1 MSWSHCPSGAQ
12 MDSMFKHETE
22 LLDTGWTPQS
32 PALASVPSVVSD
44 ATPDISESQANKVR
58 QAVAWEA
65 LSENTRA
72 AYQKWIARLEAIGVA
87 VESLTD
93 ESLAVVI
100 GQMEDKA
107 GKPLSPATLSLT
119 VASVKWYHRHILRG
133 ATDWTTTDKRLLSIK
148 RDSVNRGAG
157 QVDGLAW
164 ADVDVITRLSALD
177 GTARG
182 LRDAVL
188 VRLMSDCL
196 LRISEAVAVNVED
209 LSDSTLIVH
218 RSKTDQT
225 GEGAVLFVGKETID
239 LIRRYQAVSEVS
251 SGALFRRIRRGDTVT
266 AHRLTLNGARQAIK
280 DAAELVG
287 IPSDRVSGHSL
298 RVGSAVSLGSKR
310 VPRSSRCKVLDDGSR
325 LRCQRIMHGCRRQSR
340 GLWLGSGMARVG
352 NDDLQN
358 TQSHGRENAKRNHIY
373 NETATR
379 SDLSLV
385 RITSPGNSPS
395 TLLSAFDTQPLSER

>member
-1 MSWSHCPSGAQ
+1 MKAQDYSGRYEPIITEWEAPTSDSFGEQVRLMDGAVRFVRKDGIMDVVVTLPDGGAQ

-32 PALASVPSVVSD
+32 PALASVPAVVSD

-148 RDSVNRGAG
+148 RDSENRGAG

-196 LRISEAVAVNVED
+196 LRISEAVAVDVED

-287 IPSDRVSGHSL
+287 ISPDRVSGHSL
-298 RVGSAVSLGSKR
+298 RVGSAVSLAQAGASVVEMQGAGRWKSPQMPAHYAR
-310 VPRSSRCKVLDDGSR
+310 VQEAEQGAIAR
-325 LRCQRIMHGCRRQSR
+325 LRYGK
-340 GLWLGSGMARVG
+340 
-352 NDDLQN
+352 
-358 TQSHGRENAKRNHIY
+358 GR
-373 NETATR
+373 
-379 SDLSLV
+379 
-385 RITSPGNSPS
+385 
-395 TLLSAFDTQPLSER
+395 

>member
-1 MSWSHCPSGAQ
+1 MKAQDYCGRYEPIITAWEAPASDSFGEQVRLMDGAVRFVRKDGIMDVVVTLPDGGAQ

-100 GQMEDKA
+100 GQMEDKE

-119 VASVKWYHRHILRG
+119 VASVKWYHRHILMG

-148 RDSVNRGAG
+148 RDSENRGAG

-239 LIRRYQAVSEVS
+239 LIRRYQVASEVS

-287 IPSDRVSGHSL
+287 IPSNRVSGHSL
-298 RVGSAVSLGSKR
+298 RVGSAVSLAKAGASVVDMQTAGRWKSPQMPAHYAR
-310 VPRSSRCKVLDDGSR
+310 VQEAEQGAMAR
-325 LRCQRIMHGCRRQSR
+325 LRYGK
-340 GLWLGSGMARVG
+340 
-352 NDDLQN
+352 
-358 TQSHGRENAKRNHIY
+358 GR
-373 NETATR
+373 
-379 SDLSLV
+379 
-385 RITSPGNSPS
+385 
-395 TLLSAFDTQPLSER
+395 

>member
-1 MSWSHCPSGAQ
+1 MKAQDYSGRYEPIITGWEAPTSDSFGEQVRLMDGAVRFVRKDGIMDVVVTLPDGGAQ

-298 RVGSAVSLGSKR
+298 RVGSAVSLAQAGASVVEMQGAGRWKSPQMPAHYAR
-310 VPRSSRCKVLDDGSR
+310 VQEAEQGAIAR
-325 LRCQRIMHGCRRQSR
+325 LRYGK
-340 GLWLGSGMARVG
+340 
-352 NDDLQN
+352 
-358 TQSHGRENAKRNHIY
+358 GR
-373 NETATR
+373 
-379 SDLSLV
+379 
-385 RITSPGNSPS
+385 
-395 TLLSAFDTQPLSER
+395 

>member
-1 MSWSHCPSGAQ
+1 MRTQEYSDKYESIITAWEAPASDSFGEQVRLMDGAVRFVRKDGIMDVSVTLPDGGAQ
-12 MDSMFKHETE
+12 MDSTFKHETE
-22 LLDTGWTPQS
+22 LLDTVWTLEP
-32 PALASVPSVVSD
+32 PALASPPAVVAVGVPIE
-44 ATPDISESQANKVR
+44 PQISESQANKVR
-58 QAVAWEA
+58 QAVSWEA

-72 AYQKWIARLEAIGVA
+72 AYQKWIARLEVIGVA
-87 VESLTD
+87 VDSLTD

-100 GQMEDKA
+100 GQMKDKD
-107 GKPLSPATLSLT
+107 GKPLSPATISLT

-148 RDSVNRGAG
+148 RDSENRGAG
-157 QVDGLAW
+157 QVDGLSW

-177 GTARG
+177 GTKRG

-209 LSDSTLIVH
+209 LSDSTLLVH

-225 GEGAVLFVGKETID
+225 GDGAVLFVGKETMD
-239 LIRRYQAVSEVS
+239 LIRRYQSVSEVS

-287 IPSDRVSGHSL
+287 ISPERVSGHSL
-298 RVGSAVSLGSKR
+298 RVGSAVSLAQAGASVVDMQTAGRWKSPQMPAHYAR
-310 VPRSSRCKVLDDGSR
+310 VQEAEQGAMAR
-325 LRCQRIMHGCRRQSR
+325 LRYGK
-340 GLWLGSGMARVG
+340 G
-352 NDDLQN
+352 
-358 TQSHGRENAKRNHIY
+358 K
-373 NETATR
+373 
-379 SDLSLV
+379 
-385 RITSPGNSPS
+385 
-395 TLLSAFDTQPLSER
+395 

>member
-1 MSWSHCPSGAQ
+1 MQTSEKSSVINV
-12 MDSMFKHETE
+12 
-22 LLDTGWTPQS
+22 
-32 PALASVPSVVSD
+32 PAVV
-44 ATPDISESQANKVR
+44 AVGVPDISESQANKVR

-266 AHRLTLNGARQAIK
+266 SHRLTLNGARQAIK

-287 IPSDRVSGHSL
+287 ISPDRVSGHSL
-298 RVGSAVSLGSKR
+298 RVGSAVSLAKAGASVVEMQGAGRWKSPQMPAHYAREQEAEQGAVARFRYGKR
-310 VPRSSRCKVLDDGSR
+310 R
-325 LRCQRIMHGCRRQSR
+325 
-340 GLWLGSGMARVG
+340 
-352 NDDLQN
+352 
-358 TQSHGRENAKRNHIY
+358 
-373 NETATR
+373 
-379 SDLSLV
+379 
-385 RITSPGNSPS
+385 
-395 TLLSAFDTQPLSER
+395 

>member
-1 MSWSHCPSGAQ
+1 
-12 MDSMFKHETE
+12 
-22 LLDTGWTPQS
+22 
-32 PALASVPSVVSD
+32 
-44 ATPDISESQANKVR
+44 
-58 QAVAWEA
+58 
-65 LSENTRA
+65 
-72 AYQKWIARLEAIGVA
+72 
-87 VESLTD
+87 
-93 ESLAVVI
+93 
-100 GQMEDKA
+100 MEDKE

-119 VASVKWYHRHILRG
+119 VASVKWYHRHILMG

-239 LIRRYQAVSEVS
+239 LIRRYQAASEVS

-266 AHRLTLNGARQAIK
+266 SHRLTLNGARQAIK

-298 RVGSAVSLGSKR
+298 RVGSAVSLAKAGASVVEMQECWTMEVASDASALCTGAGGR
-310 VPRSSRCKVLDDGSR
+310 AGGGRTAQVWEGE
-325 LRCQRIMHGCRRQSR
+325 
-340 GLWLGSGMARVG
+340 VG
-352 NDDLQN
+352 NDLQN
-358 TQSHGRENAKRNHIY
+358 TQSHRVRRVPQQSCGDAPVPEGQAAVGGVQDAKGYQGGCVVLGAPMKRGLK
-373 NETATR
+373 EKRMR
-379 SDLSLV
+379 SS
-385 RITSPGNSPS
+385 R
-395 TLLSAFDTQPLSER
+395 R

>member
-1 MSWSHCPSGAQ
+1 MKAQDYCGRYEPIITAWEAPASDSFGEQVRLMDGAVRFVRKDGIMDVVVTLPDGGAQ

-100 GQMEDKA
+100 GQMKDKE

-148 RDSVNRGAG
+148 RDSENRGAG

-182 LRDAVL
+182 LQGCGAGSLD
-188 VRLMSDCL
+188 VRLL
-196 LRISEAVAVNVED
+196 
-209 LSDSTLIVH
+209 
-218 RSKTDQT
+218 
-225 GEGAVLFVGKETID
+225 
-239 LIRRYQAVSEVS
+239 
-251 SGALFRRIRRGDTVT
+251 VT
-266 AHRLTLNGARQAIK
+266 HQ
-280 DAAELVG
+280 
-287 IPSDRVSGHSL
+287 
-298 RVGSAVSLGSKR
+298 
-310 VPRSSRCKVLDDGSR
+310 
-325 LRCQRIMHGCRRQSR
+325 
-340 GLWLGSGMARVG
+340 
-352 NDDLQN
+352 
-358 TQSHGRENAKRNHIY
+358 
-373 NETATR
+373 
-379 SDLSLV
+379 
-385 RITSPGNSPS
+385 
-395 TLLSAFDTQPLSER
+395 

>member
-1 MSWSHCPSGAQ
+1 MQAQDYSGRYEPIITAWEAPASDSFGEQVRLMDGAVRFVRKDGIMDVVVTLPDGVAQ

-32 PALASVPSVVSD
+32 PALASVPAVVSD

-72 AYQKWIARLEAIGVA
+72 AYQKWIARLEAIGVE

-100 GQMEDKA
+100 GQMKDKE
-107 GKPLSPATLSLT
+107 GKSLSPATLSLT

-148 RDSVNRGAG
+148 RDSENRGAG

-239 LIRRYQAVSEVS
+239 LIRRYQVASEVS

-287 IPSDRVSGHSL
+287 ISPDRVSGHSL
-298 RVGSAVSLGSKR
+298 RVGSAVSLAQAGASVVEMQGAGRWKSPQMPAHYAR
-310 VPRSSRCKVLDDGSR
+310 VQEAEQGAIAR
-325 LRCQRIMHGCRRQSR
+325 LRYGK
-340 GLWLGSGMARVG
+340 
-352 NDDLQN
+352 
-358 TQSHGRENAKRNHIY
+358 GR
-373 NETATR
+373 
-379 SDLSLV
+379 
-385 RITSPGNSPS
+385 
-395 TLLSAFDTQPLSER
+395 

>member
-1 MSWSHCPSGAQ
+1 MKAQDYSGRYEPIITGWEAPTSDSFGEQVRLMDGAVRFVRKDGIMDVVVTLPDGGAQ

-298 RVGSAVSLGSKR
+298 RVGSAVSLAQAGASVVEMQGAGRWKSPQMPAHYAR
-310 VPRSSRCKVLDDGSR
+310 VQEAEQGAVAR
-325 LRCQRIMHGCRRQSR
+325 LRYGK
-340 GLWLGSGMARVG
+340 
-352 NDDLQN
+352 
-358 TQSHGRENAKRNHIY
+358 GR
-373 NETATR
+373 
-379 SDLSLV
+379 
-385 RITSPGNSPS
+385 
-395 TLLSAFDTQPLSER
+395 

>member
-1 MSWSHCPSGAQ
+1 MQTSDKSGVIN
-12 MDSMFKHETE
+12 
-22 LLDTGWTPQS
+22 
-32 PALASVPSVVSD
+32 VPSVV
-44 ATPDISESQANKVR
+44 AVGVPDISESQANKVR

-239 LIRRYQAVSEVS
+239 LIRRYQTVSEVS

-298 RVGSAVSLGSKR
+298 RVGSAVSLAKAGASVVEMQGAGRWKSPQMPAHYAR
-310 VPRSSRCKVLDDGSR
+310 VQEAEQGAIAR
-325 LRCQRIMHGCRRQSR
+325 LRYGK
-340 GLWLGSGMARVG
+340 
-352 NDDLQN
+352 
-358 TQSHGRENAKRNHIY
+358 GR
-373 NETATR
+373 
-379 SDLSLV
+379 
-385 RITSPGNSPS
+385 
-395 TLLSAFDTQPLSER
+395 

>member
-1 MSWSHCPSGAQ
+1 MMANDYSDRYESIITAWEAPGHDSFGEQVRLMDGAVRFVRKDGIMDVVVTLPDGGAQ

-298 RVGSAVSLGSKR
+298 RVGSAVSLAKAGASVVEMQGAGRWKS
-310 VPRSSRCKVLDDGSR
+310 P
-325 LRCQRIMHGCRRQSR
+325 QMPAHY
-340 GLWLGSGMARVG
+340 ARVQEAEQG
-352 NDDLQN
+352 AVARFRYGK
-358 TQSHGRENAKRNHIY
+358 GR
-373 NETATR
+373 
-379 SDLSLV
+379 
-385 RITSPGNSPS
+385 
-395 TLLSAFDTQPLSER
+395 